1 MFMRPQRKSRNGAIG
16 VADQPSR
23 THGRN
28 AFEIPAGFFGVLST
42 LTIGLV
48 VALLY
53 FARDIIVPIALA
65 VLLSFLL
72 APAVRGLRRLQMG
85 RVPAVTLTVLIAF
98 LAMLGFAAIVVQ
110 ELTSL
115 AQQIPAYRSNLE
127 AKIRSI
133 PEIFPGG
140 GIVHRVT
147 SMVRELG
154 RELTQTETRISN
166 SAENRSALGTS
177 PVEPPAKPVPVE
189 IQRPEF
195 EPLQIVRDVVGPLL
209 QPLAM
214 AGLVIVFVIMILL
227 EREDLRD
234 RLLRL
239 AGRRDLHRT
248 TVAMDDAATRISR
261 YLSRQLVVNACCG
274 LPIGFGLALIGI
286 PNAALWGIFAALL
299 RFLPYIGIVIAACF
313 PLALAVAVDP
323 GWMLLVWVIL
333 LFVGIELV
341 VANLLEPRVY
351 AASTGLSSVAL
362 ITAATFWTW
371 LWGPIGLLLS
381 TPLTVC
387 LIVLGRHVPQ
397 LEFLDVILG
406 NNPVLAP
413 DETFYQR
420 LLANDPEEAA
430 EQAEEFLKER
440 SLAEFFDEVAIPA
453 LVRAQADS
461 DQGTLSPERR
471 LMIKEGIRAM
481 LEDLSDVASGD
492 AASEHSARSEVT
504 EIVCVAGRNELD
516 EAAGLLLVHLLRSQS
531 IVGVGEALPAAAL
544 TSDRYQSSLEHARVI
559 CLSLISTHSPVRARY
574 IVRRISRRAPRSRVM
589 VGFWR
594 LDPGELAAT
603 VATIAR
609 PDAIVV
615 TSLRDAVM
623 DLQSDPSP
631 DGAPASAVP
640 AIRATDVSQAAMPS
654 SSAA

>member
-1 MFMRPQRKSRNGAIG
+1 

-28 AFEIPAGFFGVLST
+28 AFEIPAGLFGVLRT

-48 VALLY
+48 VAFLY

-110 ELTSL
+110 ELASL

-133 PEIFPGG
+133 PEIVPGG

-177 PVEPPAKPVPVE
+177 PVEPAKPVPVE
-189 IQRPEF
+189 IERPEF

-214 AGLVIVFVIMILL
+214 AGLVLVFVVMILL
-227 EREDLRD
+227 EREELRD
-234 RLLRL
+234 RMIRL

-248 TVAMDDAATRISR
+248 TVAMDDAAGRISR
-261 YLSRQLVVNACCG
+261 YLLRQLVVNACCG
-274 LPIGFGLALIGI
+274 LPIGFGLAIIGI

-299 RFLPYIGIVIAACF
+299 RFLPYLGIVIAACF
-313 PLALAVAVDP
+313 PIALATAVDP

-341 VANLLEPRVY
+341 VANLLEPWVY
-351 AASTGLSSVAL
+351 AASTGMSSVAL
-362 ITAATFWTW
+362 IAAATFWTW

-387 LIVLGRHVPQ
+387 LVVLGRHVPQ
-397 LEFLDVILG
+397 LEFLDVLLG
-406 NNPVLAP
+406 NEPVLSP

-420 LLANDPEEAA
+420 LLANDPEEAT

-440 SLAEFFDEVAIPA
+440 PLAEFFDEVAIPA
-453 LVRAQADS
+453 LVRAQGDS
-461 DQGTLSPERR
+461 DDGTLSPERR
-471 LMIKEGIRAM
+471 LMFKDGIREM
-481 LEDLSDVASGD
+481 LEDLSDDAAAEASS
-492 AASEHSARSEVT
+492 ASEHSPPPAIERPPG
-504 EIVCVAGRNELD
+504 IVCVAGRNELD
-516 EAAGLLLVHLLRSQS
+516 EAAALLLVHLLCSKHFAAEALASDRSQS
-531 IVGVGEALPAAAL
+531 L
-544 TSDRYQSSLEHARVI
+544 DHATVI
-559 CLSLISTHSPVRARY
+559 CLSLISTSSLARARY
-574 IVRRISRRAPRSRVM
+574 LVRRLRRRAPRAKVL
-589 VGFWR
+589 VGLWR
-594 LDPGELAAT
+594 LDPDELAAAIT
-603 VATIAR
+603 TIAR
-609 PDAIVV
+609 PDTVV
-615 TSLRDAVM
+615 VATSLREAVASLES
-623 DLQSDPSP
+623 DLST
-631 DGAPASAVP
+631 PADYT
-640 AIRATDVSQAAMPS
+640 IRSTRVG
-654 SSAA
+654 